1 MIKFG
6 GPNGRSNVGHS
17 IQLQAIFGCLVNNVL
32 FILKALEISKA
43 FSKAND
49 LLVLKVNL
57 NLEVNLEEQKLK
69 TSRFGLFLPW

>member
-17 IQLQAIFGCLVNNVL
+17 IQLQVNFGCLL
-32 FILKALEISKA
+32 FVLKALEISKA